1 MKRAYSTEEILAIQF
16 QELQWSEKYSGV
28 FGVPSIDDT
37 WLVWGASGSGKSS
50 FVMQLAKEL
59 VKFGKVLYLSYEEGH
74 KSKSYQKRLFDFNMV
89 EHHGKFSTIEDNY
102 DELTERLSKQR
113 SGNFIIIDSIQMSGW
128 TYQQAEELV
137 RRFPK
142 KAFIFVS
149 QEDKGEPWG
158 DAAKRLLYLASVKI
172 RVSAYR
178 AYSKGRYSE
187 NPAVSFPVWQ
197 AGIIETTNNL

>member
-1 MKRAYSTEEILAIQF
+1 MKRAFTTEEILAIQF
-16 QELQWSEKYSGV
+16 EDLQWSEKFSDV
-28 FGVPSIDDT
+28 FGTPAVNDT

-59 VKFGKVLYLSYEEGH
+59 TKFGKVLYLSYEEGH
-74 KSKSYQKRLFDFNMV
+74 KSKSYQKRLADFNMV
-89 EHHGKFSTIEDNY
+89 EHHGKFVTIEDNY
-102 DELTERLSKQR
+102 DELCERLSHQR
-113 SGNFIIIDSIQMSGW
+113 SGNFIIIDSVQMSGW
-128 TYQQAEELV
+128 TYQQAEDLIK
-137 RRFPK
+137 RFPK
-142 KAFIFVS
+142 KAFIIVS

-197 AGIIETTNNL
+197 KGIIETTNNL